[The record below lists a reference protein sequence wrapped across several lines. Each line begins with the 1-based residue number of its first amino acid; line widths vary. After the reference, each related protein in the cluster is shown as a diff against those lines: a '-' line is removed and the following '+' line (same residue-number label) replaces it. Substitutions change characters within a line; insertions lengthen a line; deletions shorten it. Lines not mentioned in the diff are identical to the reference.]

1 MLIII
6 EFTSHDPFLRP
17 TIKRPTMHTAN
28 LWISSLMDNRDIYKQ
43 TFHVNSSLPGLVGGR
58 GRGAGGAQ
66 VRGADPKGVT
76 VTAVG
81 LDIRLLCYVMFPGW
95 VWG

>member
-6 EFTSHDPFLRP
+6 EFTSHVPFLRP

-43 TFHVNSSLPGLVGGR
+43 AFHVNSSLPGLVGGR
-58 GRGAGGAQ
+58 GVSQ
-66 VRGADPKGVT
+66 VRGSDPKGVT
-76 VTAVG
+76 VIAVG
-81 LDIRLLCYVMFPGW
+81 LDITLLCYVMFPGW
-95 VWG
+95 GWG